1 MNGSEFRDNF
11 DSDFYSSQIYPNR
24 PNPQIYSQ
32 FLLRQIIKFC
42 QDKKLSPNSLRV
54 LDYGSGPAPVLAMG
68 FSSIAR
74 EIVLA
79 EYEEGH
85 RDYIKKWL
93 SNSPGC
99 HDWSF
104 NVKYIAELEG
114 TPHESE
120 LSERAMKEKMAAV
133 VQCDITVDSF
143 ISEGYEGPYDIV
155 LSSLCM
161 ENACKSIEDYR
172 AAMKKLVSLVNK
184 EGYLFLFSTIR
195 ENSEVGFYT
204 VNNKRLYNFAVK
216 EVLS

>member
-1 MNGSEFRDNF
+1 MTSKTYDKSF
-11 DSDFYSSQIYPNR
+11 DSTSYLSLNFPNKGD
-24 PNPQIYSQ
+24 PQLHSQ

-99 HDWSF
+99 YDWSF
-104 NVKYIAELEG
+104 YVKYIAELEG

-184 EGYLFLFSTIR
+184 EGYFFIICC
-195 ENSEVGFYT
+195 NS
-204 VNNKRLYNFAVK
+204 
-216 EVLS
+216 